1 MSTRI
6 SFSRGVS
13 ESIRGS
19 EEDWAGASELGSEP
33 ANISSIRWVMRGE
46 TTASPEAT
54 VRIAS
59 ASSVGRVL

>member
-46 TTASPEAT
+46 TTPPRRPLCGSLGEL
-54 VRIAS
+54 
-59 ASSVGRVL
+59 VGRVP